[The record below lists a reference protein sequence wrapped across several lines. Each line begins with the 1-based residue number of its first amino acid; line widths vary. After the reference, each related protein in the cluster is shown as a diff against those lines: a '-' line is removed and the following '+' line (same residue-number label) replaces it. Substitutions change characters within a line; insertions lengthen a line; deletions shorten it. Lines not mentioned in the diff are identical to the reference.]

1 MTALPHPQEKS
12 PSPSKDTNASHGTQG
27 TQGKQGTQGMP
38 DAPAWTPPWLSEQ
51 LRSPAPSPDLGLALI
66 YRNTVWR
73 GWIDNMTAQYP
84 SVCGVLGDEW
94 ARAAARE
101 YLLAHPPSSPVM
113 LDVGEH
119 YPTFLTQFEPARPW
133 PWLAD
138 VAQCD
143 WLWSRAHVAGDQATL
158 GTDAW
163 LDALSRPETSV
174 LRIHASCHWHF
185 SRAAPIAQLWG
196 IGRERRADTQPQWQP
211 EGLLLTRPASEVM
224 SCAIDAPEYAFLES
238 IAGGNT
244 LAQALQAMLDAS
256 AQDEQHATNT
266 DETGIGLGIDFAAFS
281 AKLMRLGVFSAD
293 GHSASVEST

>member
-1 MTALPHPQEKS
+1 MTRLPHPQKES
-12 PSPSKDTNASHGTQG
+12 SSSSSSKRTNASNGTQS
-27 TQGKQGTQGMP
+27 
-38 DAPAWTPPWLSEQ
+38 APNAMAWTPPWLSEQ
-51 LRSPAPSPDLGLALI
+51 LRAPAPSTDLGLALI

-84 SVCGVLGDEW
+84 SVSGVLGDEW

-101 YLLAHPPSSPVM
+101 YLLVHPPSSPVM

-119 YPTFLTQFEPARPW
+119 YPAFLTHFEPARPW

-143 WLWSRAHVAGDQATL
+143 WLWSRAHVAADQVAL

-163 LDALSRPETSV
+163 LNALSRPETSV
-174 LRIHASCHWHF
+174 LHVHASCHWHF

-196 IGRERRADTQPQWQP
+196 IGRERRADAEPLWQP
-211 EGLLLTRPASEVM
+211 EGLLVTRPTSEVM

-238 IAGGNT
+238 IADGNT
-244 LAQALQAMLDAS
+244 LAQALQAMLDAC
-256 AQDEQHATNT
+256 AQDGQHATNT
-266 DETGIGLGIDFAAFS
+266 DETGIGIDFAAFS
-281 AKLMRLGVFSAD
+281 AKLMRLGVFSA
-293 GHSASVEST
+293 GEHTTSVGST